1 MSGIFRGLASDRR
14 GAEGKKL
21 GRPERSPHAISLCDC
36 RLPVLGT
43 HLVGPEIKEDKNQD
57 KTAKDGGRRKK
68 EEERDRKLRDDG
80 LLGCQRPFL
89 DASKILLMERCR
101 KFGVVSASYELNGT
115 KPHQLNDQRILSP

>member
-1 MSGIFRGLASDRR
+1 MSGQRSKRTRI
-14 GAEGKKL
+14 KTKL
-21 GRPERSPHAISLCDC
+21 L
-36 RLPVLGT
+36 
-43 HLVGPEIKEDKNQD
+43 
-57 KTAKDGGRRKK
+57 KTAVGERKRKK
-68 EEERDRKLRDDG
+68 ETKRELRDDG